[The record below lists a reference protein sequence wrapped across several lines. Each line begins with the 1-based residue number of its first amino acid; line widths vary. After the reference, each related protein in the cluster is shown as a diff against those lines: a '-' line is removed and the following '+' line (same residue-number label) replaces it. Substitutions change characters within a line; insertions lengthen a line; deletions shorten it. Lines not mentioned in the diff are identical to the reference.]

1 MFAKL
6 ANNRKLEEATSAKD
20 DVGPMYLLDE
30 IAQLAVGGGET
41 AQGLADATIKRLG
54 NRSPVVKQ
62 KALRLIKHVSNKGAS
77 EYRRAICKQ
86 AKEIRE
92 LTHYKGD
99 PDPFKGDVLNQ
110 KVRDAAKETLD
121 AIFQATDTN
130 YSSNSTKPTLTN
142 RIQGFG
148 STNSSEPA
156 QSSTSSRGNLGSYSG
171 GFSSS
176 SNNNS
181 SSNGGGGGGGGMVG
195 FGNPRF
201 DSSSTNKPSGSSS
214 GVNKWLPASVAN
226 KLDSLSMLP
235 KDRAGGLRFEG
246 NHGYSSGEDSPQRH
260 SSSNTYT
267 RPSLPQDPQSSHSPT
282 PIYGQSYSQASPS
295 GRSADEAHLVN
306 DMCTPGGLRAQ
317 PDREDLRLFVEN
329 AASLNG
335 TTVAEL
341 LQAKMESGS
350 WQEVLRA
357 LCAVEAVISQG
368 SSAACGEIAV
378 HFQANAEVVRSAMKS
393 PQASVRQCAMRVFK
407 LLGGDTLPAPS
418 HAPAAASAVAAPDLM
433 GNLLGEE
440 DAPAA
445 APQDYLGDLLGDNT
459 AAPPAAAADTGGMF
473 AGLDVGSTN
482 TQAAAPQASS
492 LLSGLDVAP
501 ATPQSPMDALAG
513 LQGPSHAPPSTVAG
527 AQQADMFGGL
537 SVESPA
543 AGHSQAGLDALMGLG
558 SPQAPMQS
566 SAAGASTDLF
576 GGLSFGDS
584 NKQAS
589 AHPSNGPSA
598 AASAADLEGLFTSA
612 STPSQPQPQ
621 GPGPQLWPPQSQQQ
635 HQSRAGMG
643 TPQAGMGSQP
653 GFSQPGMEMLPGAQ
667 MGYMPGFSGAMMPPG
682 MMPPG
687 MMPQGMLPPGMSPS
701 MMFAMQAQLGPGGMP
716 SGQIPMHPSNP
727 MQGMPGIPSGQMEYL
742 QRQMQAMAMQRP
754 PGVGQQPFPGQQMP
768 GSQMQSAGSSGLSDF
783 LSGTGPQGSSPGA
796 PGAKT
801 DLLGRALSSNKQDSF
816 DFIGEHMGN
825 LKK

>member
-20 DVGPMYLLDE
+20 DVAPMYLLDE
-30 IAQLAVGGGET
+30 IAQLANGGGET

-54 NRSPVVKQ
+54 NRSPIVKQ

-148 STNSSEPA
+148 STNSEPA
-156 QSSTSSRGNLGSYSG
+156 QSSI
-171 GFSSS
+171 SSS

-181 SSNGGGGGGGGMVG
+181 SSNGGGGGMVG

-201 DSSSTNKPSGSSS
+201 DSSSTNKSSGNNS

-267 RPSLPQDPQSSHSPT
+267 RPSLPQDPQRPPLTST
-282 PIYGQSYSQASPS
+282 PIYGQSYPQASPS
-295 GRSADEAHLVN
+295 GRSGDEAHLVD

-341 LQAKMESGS
+341 LQTKMESGS

-378 HFQANAEVVRSAMKS
+378 HFQANAEVVRNAMKS

-418 HAPAAASAVAAPDLM
+418 QTPAAASAAAAVAAPDLM
-433 GNLLGEE
+433 GNLLAEE
-440 DAPAA
+440 DTPAA

-459 AAPPAAAADTGGMF
+459 AASPPTPAGTSGMF
-473 AGLDVGSTN
+473 AGLDVGSTT
-482 TQAAAPQASS
+482 TQAAAPQASL
-492 LLSGLDVAP
+492 LLSGLNIAP

-513 LQGPSHAPPSTVAG
+513 LQGPSHAPPNTVA
-527 AQQADMFGGL
+527 AAHQADMFGGL
-537 SVESPA
+537 SLEAPA
-543 AGHSQAGLDALMGLG
+543 AGPSQTGLDALMELG
-558 SPQAPMQS
+558 SPQAPVQS
-566 SAAGASTDLF
+566 PAAGASTDLF
-576 GGLSFGDS
+576 GGLSVGDS

-598 AASAADLEGLFTSA
+598 AASAADLEGLFISA

-621 GPGPQLWPPQSQQQ
+621 GPGPKLWPPQSQQQ
-635 HQSRAGMG
+635 QQGGAGMG
-643 TPQAGMGSQP
+643 SPQAGMGSNP
-653 GFSQPGMEMLPGAQ
+653 GFSQPGIEMQPSAQ
-667 MGYMPGFSGAMMPPG
+667 IGYMPGFLGAMMPPG
-682 MMPPG
+682 MMH
-687 MMPQGMLPPGMSPS
+687 PGMSPS

-727 MQGMPGIPSGQMEYL
+727 MQGMPGIPSGQMLYL

-754 PGVGQQPFPGQQMP
+754 PDMGQQPFPGQQMP

-783 LSGTGPQGSSPGA
+783 LSGAGPQGSSPSA

-816 DFIGEHMGN
+816 DFIGEHMGK

>member
-20 DVGPMYLLDE
+20 DVAPMYLLDE
-30 IAQLAVGGGET
+30 IAQLASGGGET

-92 LTHYKGD
+92 LTHFKGD
-99 PDPFKGDVLNQ
+99 PDAFKGDVLNQ

-130 YSSNSTKPTLTN
+130 YSSHSTKPTLTN

-156 QSSTSSRGNLGSYSG
+156 LSSSSSRGNLGSYSG
-171 GFSSS
+171 GFSSNS
-176 SNNNS
+176 NNNNS
-181 SSNGGGGGGGGMVG
+181 SNGGGGGMVG

-201 DSSSTNKPSGSSS
+201 DSSSTNKSSGNSS

-235 KDRAGGLRFEG
+235 KDKAGGLRFEG
-246 NHGYSSGEDSPQRH
+246 NHGYSSGEDSPQRR

-267 RPSLPQDPQSSHSPT
+267 RPNLPQDPQRSPLTST
-282 PIYGQSYSQASPS
+282 PTYGQSYSQASPS
-295 GRSADEAHLVN
+295 GRSGDEAHLVD

-335 TTVAEL
+335 TTIAES

-350 WQEVLRA
+350 WQEMLRA

-378 HFQANAEVVRSAMKS
+378 HFQANAEVVRIAMKS

-418 HAPAAASAVAAPDLM
+418 HTSAAASPAAAVAAPDLM

-445 APQDYLGDLLGDNT
+445 ASQDHLEDLLGDSNT
-459 AAPPAAAADTGGMF
+459 AASPATSADTGGMF
-473 AGLDVGSTN
+473 DGLDVGSSTTI
-482 TQAAAPQASS
+482 TQAAAPSASS
-492 LLSGLDVAP
+492 LWSGLDVAP

-513 LQGPSHAPPSTVAG
+513 LQGPSHAPPNTVSG
-527 AQQADMFGGL
+527 ADLFGGL
-537 SVESPA
+537 SVEASAVGP
-543 AGHSQAGLDALMGLG
+543 SQTGLDALMGLG
-558 SPQAPMQS
+558 SPQAPVQS
-566 SAAGASTDLF
+566 PAAGASTDLF
-576 GGLSFGDS
+576 GGLSVGDS

-589 AHPSNGPSA
+589 AHLSNGPSA
-598 AASAADLEGLFTSA
+598 AVSAADLEGLFTSA

-635 HQSRAGMG
+635 QQGRASMG
-643 TPQAGMGSQP
+643 SPQAGIGSQQ
-653 GFSQPGMEMLPGAQ
+653 GFSQPGIEMQPGAQ
-667 MGYMPGFSGAMMPPG
+667 MGYMPGFLGS

-687 MMPQGMLPPGMSPS
+687 MMPQGMMPPGMSPS

-716 SGQIPMHPSNP
+716 SGQMPMHPSNP

-754 PGVGQQPFPGQQMP
+754 PGMGQQPFPGQQMP

-783 LSGTGPQGSSPGA
+783 LSGAGPQGSSASA

-816 DFIGEHMGN
+816 DFIGEHMGK

>member
-6 ANNRKLEEATSAKD
+6 ASNRKLEEATSAKD
-20 DVGPMYLLDE
+20 DVAPMYLLDE
-30 IAQLAVGGGET
+30 IAQLANGGGEI

-62 KALRLIKHVSNKGAS
+62 KALRLIKHVSNRGSS

-130 YSSNSTKPTLTN
+130 YSSNSTKPTLTD

-156 QSSTSSRGNLGSYSG
+156 QSSTSSRGSYSG

-181 SSNGGGGGGGGMVG
+181 SSNGGGGGGMVG

-201 DSSSTNKPSGSSS
+201 DSSSTNKSSGNST

-267 RPSLPQDPQSSHSPT
+267 RPTLPQDPQRSPLTST
-282 PIYGQSYSQASPS
+282 PAYGQTNPQARPS
-295 GRSADEAHLVN
+295 GRSGDEAHLVD

-378 HFQANAEVVRSAMKS
+378 HFQANADVVRSAMKS

-407 LLGGDTLPAPS
+407 LLGGDTLPESS
-418 HAPAAASAVAAPDLM
+418 HTPAAASAVAAPDLM

-445 APQDYLGDLLGDNT
+445 APQDYLGDLLGDST
-459 AAPPAAAADTGGMF
+459 AASPAAAADTGGMF
-473 AGLDVGSTN
+473 AGLDVGST
-482 TQAAAPQASS
+482 TSQAAAPQPSS
-492 LLSGLDVAP
+492 LLSGLNVAP
-501 ATPQSPMDALAG
+501 APPQSPMDALAG
-513 LQGPSHAPPSTVAG
+513 LQGPSHAPPSTVSG

-537 SVESPA
+537 SLEAPA
-543 AGHSQAGLDALMGLG
+543 AGSSQTGLDALMGLG
-558 SPQAPMQS
+558 SHHAPVQS
-566 SAAGASTDLF
+566 PAAGPSTDLF
-576 GGLSFGDS
+576 GGLSVGDS

-598 AASAADLEGLFTSA
+598 AASPADLESLFTSA
-612 STPSQPQPQ
+612 STLSQPQPQ

-635 HQSRAGMG
+635 QQSRAGMG
-643 TPQAGMGSQP
+643 SPQAGMGSQP
-653 GFSQPGMEMLPGAQ
+653 GFSQPGIDMQSGAQ
-667 MGYMPGFSGAMMPPG
+667 MGYMPGFSGAMMPQG
-682 MMPPG
+682 MM
-687 MMPQGMLPPGMSPS
+687 PPGMSPS
-701 MMFAMQAQLGPGGMP
+701 MLFAMQAQLGPGGMP

-742 QRQMQAMAMQRP
+742 QRQMQAMAMQQP
-754 PGVGQQPFPGQQMP
+754 PGMGQQPFPGQQMP

-783 LSGTGPQGSSPGA
+783 LSGAGPQGSSPSA

-816 DFIGEHMGN
+816 DFIGEHMGK

>member
-20 DVGPMYLLDE
+20 DVAPMYLLDE
-30 IAQLAVGGGET
+30 IAQLANGGGET

-54 NRSPVVKQ
+54 NRSPV
-62 KALRLIKHVSNKGAS
+62 ALRLIKHVSNKGAS

-156 QSSTSSRGNLGSYSG
+156 QSSTSSRGNLGNYSG

-176 SNNNS
+176 SNNNN
-181 SSNGGGGGGGGMVG
+181 SSNGGGGGMVG

-201 DSSSTNKPSGSSS
+201 DSSSSNNSSGNSS

-260 SSSNTYT
+260 SSSHTYT
-267 RPSLPQDPQSSHSPT
+267 HPNLPQDPQRAPLTSTPT
-282 PIYGQSYSQASPS
+282 YGQSYSQASPS
-295 GRSADEAHLVN
+295 GRSGDEAHLVD

-341 LQAKMESGS
+341 LQAKMERGS

-357 LCAVEAVISQG
+357 LCAVEAVVSQG

-378 HFQANAEVVRSAMKS
+378 HFQANADVVRGAMKS

-407 LLGGDTLPAPS
+407 LLGGDTLPQPS
-418 HAPAAASAVAAPDLM
+418 HAPASASAVAAPDLM

-440 DAPAA
+440 ETPAA
-445 APQDYLGDLLGDNT
+445 APQDFLGDLLGDNT
-459 AAPPAAAADTGGMF
+459 AASPATAADTGGMF
-473 AGLDVGSTN
+473 AGLDVGSSN
-482 TQAAAPQASS
+482 TQAAAPQVSS

-513 LQGPSHAPPSTVAG
+513 LQGPPHAPPDAG

-537 SVESPA
+537 SLEGPA
-543 AGHSQAGLDALMGLG
+543 AGPSQIGLDALMGLG
-558 SPQAPMQS
+558 SPQALVQS
-566 SAAGASTDLF
+566 PAAGASTDLF
-576 GGLSFGDS
+576 GGLSVGDS
-584 NKQAS
+584 HKQAS
-589 AHPSNGPSA
+589 AHLSNGPSA
-598 AASAADLEGLFTSA
+598 AASAADLEGLFTSV

-621 GPGPQLWPPQSQQQ
+621 GPGPQLWPSQSHQQQ
-635 HQSRAGMG
+635 QGRAGMG
-643 TPQAGMGSQP
+643 SPQAGMGSQP
-653 GFSQPGMEMLPGAQ
+653 GFSQPGIDMQPGAQ
-667 MGYMPGFSGAMMPPG
+667 MGYMPGFLGA

-687 MMPQGMLPPGMSPS
+687 MMPQGMMPPGISPS

-754 PGVGQQPFPGQQMP
+754 PGMGQQPFPGQQMP
-768 GSQMQSAGSSGLSDF
+768 GTQMQSAGSSGLSDF
-783 LSGTGPQGSSPGA
+783 LGGAGPQGSSPSA

-816 DFIGEHMGN
+816 DFIGEHMGK

>member
-20 DVGPMYLLDE
+20 DVAPMYLLDE
-30 IAQLAVGGGET
+30 IAQLANGGGET

-156 QSSTSSRGNLGSYSG
+156 QSSTSSRGNLGNYSG

-176 SNNNS
+176 SNNNN
-181 SSNGGGGGGGGMVG
+181 SSNGGGG
-195 FGNPRF
+195 
-201 DSSSTNKPSGSSS
+201 
-214 GVNKWLPASVAN
+214 
-226 KLDSLSMLP
+226 
-235 KDRAGGLRFEG
+235 DRAGGLRFEG

-260 SSSNTYT
+260 SSSHTYT
-267 RPSLPQDPQSSHSPT
+267 HPNLPQDPQRAPLTSTPT
-282 PIYGQSYSQASPS
+282 YGQSYSQASPS
-295 GRSADEAHLVN
+295 GRSGDEAHLVD

-341 LQAKMESGS
+341 LQAKMERGS

-357 LCAVEAVISQG
+357 LCAVEAVVSQG

-378 HFQANAEVVRSAMKS
+378 HFQANADVVRGAMKS

-407 LLGGDTLPAPS
+407 LLGGDTLPQPS
-418 HAPAAASAVAAPDLM
+418 HAPASASAVAAPDLM

-440 DAPAA
+440 ETPAA
-445 APQDYLGDLLGDNT
+445 APQDFLGDLLGDNT
-459 AAPPAAAADTGGMF
+459 AASPATAADTGGMF
-473 AGLDVGSTN
+473 AGLDVGSSN
-482 TQAAAPQASS
+482 TQAAAPQVSS

-513 LQGPSHAPPSTVAG
+513 LQGPPHAPPDAG

-537 SVESPA
+537 SLEGPA
-543 AGHSQAGLDALMGLG
+543 AGPSQIGLDALMGLG
-558 SPQAPMQS
+558 SPQALVQS
-566 SAAGASTDLF
+566 PAAGASTDLF
-576 GGLSFGDS
+576 GGLSVGDS
-584 NKQAS
+584 HKQAS
-589 AHPSNGPSA
+589 AHLSNGPSA
-598 AASAADLEGLFTSA
+598 AASAADLEGLFTS
-612 STPSQPQPQ
+612 
-621 GPGPQLWPPQSQQQ
+621 
-635 HQSRAGMG
+635 
-643 TPQAGMGSQP
+643 
-653 GFSQPGMEMLPGAQ
+653 PGAQ
-667 MGYMPGFSGAMMPPG
+667 MGYMPGFLGA

-687 MMPQGMLPPGMSPS
+687 MMPQGMMPPGISPS

-754 PGVGQQPFPGQQMP
+754 PGMGQQPFPGQQMP
-768 GSQMQSAGSSGLSDF
+768 GTQMQSAGSSGLSDF
-783 LSGTGPQGSSPGA
+783 LGGAGPQGSSPSA

-816 DFIGEHMGN
+816 DFIGEHMGK